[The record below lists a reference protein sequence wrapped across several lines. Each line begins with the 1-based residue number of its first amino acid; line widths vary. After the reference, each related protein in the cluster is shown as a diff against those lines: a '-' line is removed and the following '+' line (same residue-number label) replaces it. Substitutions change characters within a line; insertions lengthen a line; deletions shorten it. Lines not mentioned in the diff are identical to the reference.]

1 MSKKTQKQ
9 IDQKDIWNVNN

>member
-9 IDQKDIWNVNN
+9 IDQKDNLECK